1 MATGTDR
8 LAEDIVFSQ
17 GKDLFVGCDYG
28 PGKGWSL
35 LLLPAC
41 FLQEHSIIP
50 CVSAQVCNACVE
62 GPMDNAD
69 GGTLLLFRL
78 VHSMA
83 FLRGVFL
90 HSECPDSSLM
100 ATYHVLLWQGGWAG
114 HGPVQQLCGKP
125 WILVVRTMPGSA
137 QMGKSLATDS
147 CTLTF
152 SREPQFTFS
161 GGLCICTPAA
171 PHEL

>member
-35 LLLPAC
+35 LPLPAC

-83 FLRGVFL
+83 FHRGMFL
-90 HSECPDSSLM
+90 HSECPGSSLM
-100 ATYHVLLWQGGWAG
+100 TAYHPCPSVAGWLGRLRPRSAALWKTLDPGGQNHA
-114 HGPVQQLCGKP
+114 
-125 WILVVRTMPGSA
+125 RFS
-137 QMGKSLATDS
+137 ATDS

-152 SREPQFTFS
+152 GRELQFTIS